1 MCALACG
8 EKPRKKVSVKS
19 KGNMTTDFRK
29 ADPTYTSFKPC
40 TAEEA
45 INKFYRHKNLG
56 VPPHLWPE
64 IFVQC
69 AASLPDAELQKFE
82 MWLVCPQGEPTGTEL
97 KQIDVENEK
106 LRLQLLKEAEAR
118 DTPMLHVVQEEQDDE
133 KMPQPMSTDEEK
145 FDDTLSASMTTHCS
159 LDETYIGVTL
169 T

>member
-64 IFVQC
+64 VFVQC

-133 KMPQPMSTDEEK
+133 KMPDL
-145 FDDTLSASMTTHCS
+145 TLRLKEAIQGS
-159 LDETYIGVTL
+159 LDLSPAARCSTPAT
-169 T
+169 